1 MNRCKRQRCS
11 PQHIVCWLPVAVRIV
26 TAWCCAIVGRVPFRT
41 SLSFLSFLC
50 SFPSPVTSRV
60 LSWPPSISAPSVVL
74 CHTFIFP
81 CSAFCFLPKRK
92 ARGKTGIFRVGWR
105 DWRWGNKSDGD
116 QKSRKET
123 ERVSAHCRLRIGYPR
138 IFSLLLLLMPSLA
151 LRFSISVTLPPESG
165 GLPQLWQMKRSWLS
179 LIARGHIAAEFHSYD
194 IIHLAC
200 FERRKKIN
208 GPMMSVAHGLA
219 YGRQA
224 GLSLAVPLVTCF
236 NRLFTTTTPS
246 RNQRWYNVGE

>member
-123 ERVSAHCRLRIGYPR
+123 ERVSAHCRLRSVSDADSQGSSPF
-138 IFSLLLLLMPSLA
+138 FSYWCQ
-151 LRFSISVTLPPESG
+151 V
-165 GLPQLWQMKRSWLS
+165 
-179 LIARGHIAAEFHSYD
+179 
-194 IIHLAC
+194 
-200 FERRKKIN
+200 
-208 GPMMSVAHGLA
+208 
-219 YGRQA
+219 
-224 GLSLAVPLVTCF
+224 
-236 NRLFTTTTPS
+236 
-246 RNQRWYNVGE
+246 